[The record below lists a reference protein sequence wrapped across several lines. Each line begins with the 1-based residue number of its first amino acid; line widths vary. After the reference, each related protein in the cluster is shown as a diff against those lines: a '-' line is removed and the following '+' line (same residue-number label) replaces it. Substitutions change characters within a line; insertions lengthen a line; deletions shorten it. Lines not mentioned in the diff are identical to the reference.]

1 MADQGRELVARTLEH
16 SEKEIGVITGLE
28 EGTGDDKDA
37 IDVLV
42 GVLAKDCDRILSQEL
57 KILLDQSPAI

>member
-16 SEKEIGVITGLE
+16 SEKQIRIITGFE
-28 EGTGDDKDA
+28 EGTGDNEDA

-42 GVLAKDCDRILSQEL
+42 RVLAKHCDRVLF
-57 KILLDQSPAI
+57 